1 MNLREEFLRLANR
14 TEVLVERAASR
25 PRWISCVVLLAPPQG
40 CEDSPSF
47 ARAFRFPGCVLAPV
61 GWRIPSGG
69 RAFNALL
76 RVECEYVGTHL
87 EEIRDKNIEG
97 DLAEFGIYQGWWIN
111 FLYETSERLGLDRR
125 VYGFDSFQ
133 GLSEPHPE
141 HDQPFWKKR
150 PVRLFA

>member
-1 MNLREEFLRLANR
+1 
-14 TEVLVERAASR
+14 
-25 PRWISCVVLLAPPQG
+25 
-40 CEDSPSF
+40 
-47 ARAFRFPGCVLAPV
+47 
-61 GWRIPSGG
+61 
-69 RAFNALL
+69 
-76 RVECEYVGTHL
+76 VECEYVGTHL

-150 PVRLFA
+150 LVRLFA